1 MREQQYIIHMV
12 DGSTYEH
19 WMPYT
24 DENERGIPEW
34 LCDESVGMDE
44 VMTITDSMM
53 GPLAYI
59 PKRSISWIEV
69 GYNRKAQ

>member
-1 MREQQYIIHMV
+1 MREQQYIIHMI
-12 DGSTYEH
+12 DGSSYEH

-24 DENERGIPEW
+24 DEKESGIPEW
-34 LCDESVGMDE
+34 LSDKSVSMDQ
-44 VMTITDSMM
+44 VFTIDSIM

-69 GYNRKAQ
+69 GYNRKAR